1 MPAVSLRRL
10 LDEAV
15 EEVLG
20 AALDPGT
27 REALRRASL
36 NALEAIPRA
45 HRAAGG
51 LVEELRRRVRRAKEE
66 VASRLDYYVEEA
78 AVSLRRLG
86 ARAVVVEEPGEA
98 VEYVAGLAGQG
109 PVVFSKSMVAEELGL
124 RRGLEERGIEVWE
137 TDLGELLVQLS
148 GGKPMHAIAPAVHLT
163 REEAARLV
171 REKLG
176 APLGGD
182 ASPEEIVGFVR
193 RFLRG
198 KFVNATLGVSGANAL
213 AADTGAIVLV
223 ENEGNI
229 RLVTGLPPVHV
240 AVAGLD
246 KIVPSIEDAFAVALL
261 QAINAGLYPP
271 TYINVIAGP
280 SSTADIE
287 HHRVRGAHGPR
298 ELHVLLVDNGRRE
311 ASRTW
316 LRDTL
321 RCIRCGR
328 CQWECPVWRVAGN
341 HWGGRVYGGPMGVLW
356 TAVTEG
362 MEKAAALAQLCL
374 GCRACDTAC
383 PMEIPLSGII
393 HRLRRLAASAATRAG
408 AQ

>member
-1 MPAVSLRRL
+1 MPAASLRML

-15 EEVLG
+15 EEVLA
-20 AALDPGT
+20 AALDPGV

-45 HRAAGG
+45 ERRAGA
-51 LVEELRRRVRRAKEE
+51 LVEELRSRVRRAKEE
-66 VASRLDYYVEEA
+66 VAARLDYYVEEA
-78 AVSLRRLG
+78 AASLRRVG
-86 ARAVVVEEPGEA
+86 ARPVLVREPREA
-98 VEYVAGLAGQG
+98 VEYVAGLAGRG

-124 RRGLEERGIEVWE
+124 RRGLQERGVEVWE

-176 APLGGD
+176 APLPGD
-182 ASPEEIVGFVR
+182 ARPEEIVAAVR
-193 RFLRG
+193 RFLRE
-198 KFVNATLGVSGANAL
+198 KFIRATLGVSGANAL

-240 AVAGLD
+240 AVAGVD

-298 ELHVLLVDNGRRE
+298 ELHVLLVDNGRRRAAE
-311 ASRTW
+311 TW

-362 MEKAAALAQLCL
+362 MERAAALAQLCL
-374 GCRACDTAC
+374 GCRACDAVC
-383 PMEIPLSGII
+383 PMQIPLSSAI
-393 HRLRRLAASAATRAG
+393 HRLKSLAAGEASGHR
-408 AQ
+408 

>member
-1 MPAVSLRRL
+1 MPVASLRAL

-15 EEVLG
+15 EEAVS
-20 AALDPGT
+20 AALDPGV

-45 HRAAGG
+45 ERGAGG

-66 VASRLDYYVEEA
+66 AAARLDHYIEEA
-78 AVSLRRLG
+78 VKSLRRVG
-86 ARAVVVEEPGEA
+86 ARPVLVQEPREA
-98 VEYVAGLAGQG
+98 VEYVAGLAGRG
-109 PVVFSKSMVAEELGL
+109 PVVFSKSMTAEELGL

-171 REKLG
+171 REGLG
-176 APLGGD
+176 APVPED
-182 ASPEEIVGFVR
+182 AAPEEIVAAVR

-198 KFVNATLGVSGANAL
+198 KFVHASLGVSGANAL

-240 AVAGLD
+240 AVAGVE

-261 QAINAGLYPP
+261 EAINAGLYPP

-311 ASRTW
+311 AAKTW
-316 LRDTL
+316 LRDIL

-362 MEKAAALAQLCL
+362 VEKAAALAQLCL
-374 GCRACDTAC
+374 GCRACDVVC
-383 PMEIPLSGII
+383 PMEIPLSRTIR
-393 HRLRRLAASAATRAG
+393 RLKRLAAEAVH
-408 AQ
+408 